1 MNYTFNNS
9 SIVSVNSGTIVL
21 NVSGKTRTFVDAKLV
36 SAVNGEII
44 LDLPEAKIESGIYLT
59 TTSTETFGCGFDH
72 ILILK
77 QKPFLDLE
85 YYVSQLRERL
95 QYEDYWEGRHSC
107 RTRNATPEEIQELND
122 QLAAEGKR
130 WNPDTMQIEKLR
142 WQPKRNDSYF
152 NILISRGTADISR
165 YLWDDDEL
173 DTNLYKMG
181 NCFKTKEEAEA
192 KLEQIKK
199 LLLEV

>member
-1 MNYTFNNS
+1 MNFTFNNS

-36 SAVNGEII
+36 SAVDGKIV
-44 LDLPEAKIESGIYLT
+44 LDLPKPTIVEKGTYLVVHVILNNAQRTFIAKSIKGGYITYYITQYQSG
-59 TTSTETFGCGFDH
+59 
-72 ILILK
+72 LK
-77 QKPFLDLE
+77 SGGAWSD
-85 YYVSQLRERL
+85 
-95 QYEDYWEGRHSC
+95 HSC
-107 RTRNATPEEIQELND
+107 RYATPEEIQELND
-122 QLAAEGKR
+122 QLEAEGKR

-142 WQPKRNDSYF
+142 WKPKNGEEYF
-152 NILISRGTADISR
+152 HIMRSVGNFQTVQ
-165 YLWDDDEL
+165 YVWCDDTL
-173 DTNLYKMG
+173 DRTLYKTG